1 MYASTDSA
9 LAILFKHC
17 PLKHLESFS
26 GHAEKAAVK
35 Q

>member
-1 MYASTDSA
+1 MYASSDSA

-17 PLKHLESFS
+17 PSKHPESFS
-26 GHAEKAAVK
+26 GHVENAAVK